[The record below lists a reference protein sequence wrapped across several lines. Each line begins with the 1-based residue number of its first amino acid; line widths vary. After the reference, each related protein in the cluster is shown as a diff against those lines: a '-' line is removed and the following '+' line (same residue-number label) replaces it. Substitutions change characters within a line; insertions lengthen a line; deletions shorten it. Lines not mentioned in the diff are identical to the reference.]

1 MKPDISFIQKIVTG
15 AGKIILRTRPTVR
28 EKKEWGGNWVTEA
41 DLASEQ
47 YILSQIHEKF
57 SSHTILSEET
67 HAIVQNPELEEHL
80 WIVDPLDGTTNAKFG
95 IPFFAISIAYC
106 QRGVVTAGV
115 IYDPNRNEL
124 FWAEKGKGA
133 FLNDKQIVVQERK
146 DFCDSLGNVGSP
158 YSESDFQRT
167 YSFGTIV
174 HQNGGRVVNFGSGVL
189 ECAYVA
195 SGRLSLY
202 FEAGL
207 KPWDIA
213 AGSLLIEEA
222 GGTMASLAQSFSIFH
237 QTEILVGNKEI
248 VSRAKEL
255 LVPPERSRNA
265 FY

>member
-1 MKPDISFIQKIVTG
+1 MQQDISFVKEIAIG

-28 EKKEWGGNWVTEA
+28 GEKEGGGNWVTEA

-47 YILSQIHEKF
+47 YMLSQIRKQYP
-57 SSHTILSEET
+57 SHAILSEET
-67 HAIVQNPELEEHL
+67 HATIQNPELEQNL

-95 IPFFAISIAYC
+95 IPFFAVSIAYC

-124 FWAEKGKGA
+124 FWAEKGKGT

-146 DFCDSLGNVGSP
+146 DFRDSLGNVGSP

-213 AGSLLIEEA
+213 AGSLLVEES

-248 VSRAKEL
+248 VLRAKEL
-255 LVPPERSRNA
+255 LVRK
-265 FY
+265 